1 MKKFIL
7 ILLTIISTHIY
18 SHPHMQ
24 ILNRTSFE
32 FNEDK
37 IKGVWLEWEF
47 DAYFSADIIM
57 TYDINEDGIFD
68 DKETIDVYNNAF
80 ISLKDFNYFTYIRTG
95 DKRISPEEVKDFSV
109 FTDDEKNLVY
119 KFYVP
124 LDYLD
129 VNEFYLSVYDFSY
142 FCACFYQE
150 VEPVIFMNSDNFE
163 PSYNIAKNEE
173 YPIYFDPYAGPGET
187 TVYTEWEEGLN
198 EIVVQEIHVKY

>member
-1 MKKFIL
+1 MKKIIL
-7 ILLTIISTHIY
+7 ILILGMSSYIF

-24 ILNRTSFE
+24 IMTRSSFE
-32 FNEDK
+32 FEDER

-47 DAYFSADIIM
+47 DAYFSADIVM
-57 TYDINEDGIFD
+57 TYDINEDGTFD
-68 DKETIDVYNNAF
+68 EVETKDVFSNAF
-80 ISLKDFNYFTYIRTG
+80 ISLKDFNYFTYIRV
-95 DKRISPEEVKDFSV
+95 DEKRTSPKEVSDFSV
-109 FTDDEKNLVY
+109 FKDTNNNLIY

-150 VEPVIFMNSDNFE
+150 KEPVSFINSNDMNPVF
-163 PSYNIAKNEE
+163 NIAKNED

-187 TVYTEWEEGLN
+187 TVYTEWEKGLN
-198 EIVVQEIHVKY
+198 EVVVKEIHVKY